1 MVLDM
6 QSTAATTTS
15 EENMDTRIVV
25 GERGVEENGVVNGLY
40 IAVHECTHGW

>member
-25 GERGVEENGVVNGLY
+25 VARGVEENGVVNGLN
-40 IAVHECTHGW
+40 IAVRECIHGW